1 MIEHV
6 MENISRVTNTDPV
19 EVRIL
24 NMNDDDKKVLVPM
37 IDELKKT
44 SEYQKR
50 LQDAEIFNKVHKKTH
65 LRSK

>member
-50 LQDAEIFNKVHKKTH
+50 LQDAEIFNKAHKK
-65 LRSK
+65 RI